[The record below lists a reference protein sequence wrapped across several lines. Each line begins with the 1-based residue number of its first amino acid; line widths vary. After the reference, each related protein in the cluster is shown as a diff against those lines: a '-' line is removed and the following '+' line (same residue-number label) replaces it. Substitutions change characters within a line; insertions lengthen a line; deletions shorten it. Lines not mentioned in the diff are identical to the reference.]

1 MVTRRGGGVAVKAAI
16 AITIAV
22 VSIPALAQPLRLL
35 DADVI
40 RQTTA
45 SDCGLAALA
54 SLLGAFKG
62 YQVNLTDLSQRAAN
76 LDLLTDT
83 HVKHGFSIRELV
95 QIAATFDVVI
105 EAKLVDINQLKMQR
119 RPVIAWLSFEGNN
132 NHFTVINPGLF
143 DSAYLSLADPTLG
156 RRKVNEEHFLSW
168 WLRFEGRGVI
178 LTASDPKAR
187 SGSS

>member
-1 MVTRRGGGVAVKAAI
+1 MKATVTL
-16 AITIAV
+16 TIAV
-22 VSIPALAQPLRLL
+22 MSLPALAQPHRLL
-35 DADVI
+35 DSNVV

-62 YQVNLTDLSQRAAN
+62 YQVKLTDLSQRAAN
-76 LDLLTDT
+76 LDLLTET
-83 HVKHGFSIRELV
+83 QLKQGFSIRELV

-105 EAKLVDINQLKMQR
+105 EAKLVDINQLKMQH

-143 DSAYLSLADPTLG
+143 DSAHLSLADPTLG
-156 RRKVNEEHFLSW
+156 SRNINEEHFLSC

-178 LTASDPKAR
+178 LTASDSKSR
-187 SGSS
+187 FGSS